1 MRKKKQSVVTNQVE
15 SEMEDINE
23 EVDWGDDLDLSD
35 DLDIDIEDPEEL
47 SLVDEDLDVS
57 EDSDLDGYD
66 VQTPVKIDDRMES
79 NSDTIVKAK
88 DDGVLEKMEEA
99 EFNIDHLIPCV
110 TKTVTRI
117 PEAGV
122 MSVVN
127 SAKNGSRTIISQQV
141 HNNLQEPSSVQAGF
155 IEDGMVL
162 GAYLGDEYTPFNLR
176 KQGAKQVIYNKG
188 LVEQIT
194 NHFGL
199 DFSNRTS
206 ITFHSISYK
215 KLNGQ
220 TIAIISL

>member
-1 MRKKKQSVVTNQVE
+1 M
-15 SEMEDINE
+15 
-23 EVDWGDDLDLSD
+23 GDDLDLSD

-57 EDSDLDGYD
+57 GDSDLDGDD
-66 VQTPVKIDDRMES
+66 VQTPAKIDDRMES

-88 DDGVLEKMEEA
+88 DDGVPEEIEEA
-99 EFNIDHLIPCV
+99 EFNIDDLIPCV

-122 MSVVN
+122 MSVV
-127 SAKNGSRTIISQQV
+127 SAKNGTRIVISQQV
-141 HNNLQEPSSVQAGF
+141 QQNLQEPSSVQAGF

-162 GAYLGDEYTPFNLR
+162 GAHLGDEYTPFNLK

>member
-1 MRKKKQSVVTNQVE
+1 MRKKKQSVVTEQVE
-15 SEMEDINE
+15 TEGNNE
-23 EVDWGDDLDLSD
+23 AIDWEEELGLSNDLE
-35 DLDIDIEDPEEL
+35 IDIEDSEDL

-57 EDSDLDGYD
+57 KDSDLEVDEIQSQEKND
-66 VQTPVKIDDRMES
+66 ECIES
-79 NSDTIVKAK
+79 HSDTVEDAK
-88 DDGVLEKMEEA
+88 DDGVPEEMEEA
-99 EFNIDHLIPCV
+99 EFNIDDLIPCV

-127 SAKNGSRTIISQQV
+127 SAKNGTRIVISQQV
-141 HNNLQEPSSVQAGF
+141 QHTLQEPSSVQVGF

-162 GAYLGDEYTPFNLR
+162 GAHIGDEYTSFNLR
-176 KQGAKQVIYNKG
+176 KHGAKRVIYNKG

-199 DFSNRTS
+199 DFTNRTS
-206 ITFHSISYK
+206 ITFHSVSYK